1 MATTNGRVRRSV
13 QPDDEGSTVEKE
25 HSMSV
30 AAEASIPIATAG
42 APPRGA
48 GLWRVSTLGL
58 AIFTLVAS
66 EFLPAS
72 LLTPVAAELGITVG
86 LAGQLVTA
94 TAVAGMIAGPAI
106 VAVLPPVDRRWV
118 MVGLTALSVASNVM
132 VAVAPNLPLMLVG
145 RALLGVALS
154 GFWALSL
161 AVVAQ
166 MVPAERLGRAMTVV
180 NTGVSLATVAAVP
193 LGAYVGDQLGWRATF
208 WGVAAAGVVTL
219 LLQAVALP
227 RIGSSERSGLR
238 PLVDTL
244 TTPVVAAG
252 FAALALLVT
261 AHFAAFTY
269 VRPLLD
275 RVDGLGAAGLAGL
288 LAAFGAAAF
297 AGNVIV
303 GITVD
308 RRMRAVLVTVP
319 LLVAVSTSV
328 LALAAQASLVVV
340 VVAVVA
346 WGLGFGGVPTMVQ
359 TWLGRVAPERLE
371 SAGGLTVAVFQVS
384 IALGA
389 AAGGMLN
396 DALDVRAAFFAAGV
410 AGAIGAL
417 AFSRVSTARSR

>member
-1 MATTNGRVRRSV
+1 
-13 QPDDEGSTVEKE
+13 
-25 HSMSV
+25 MSV
-30 AAEASIPIATAG
+30 AAETPIPSTASP

-72 LLTPVAAELGITVG
+72 LLTPVAAELGISTG
-86 LAGQLVTA
+86 TAGQLVTA
-94 TAVAGMIAGPAI
+94 TAVVGMVAGPAL

-118 MVGLTALSVASNVM
+118 MVGLTALSVVSNVM
-132 VAVAPNLPLMLVG
+132 VAVAPSFGLMLVG

-161 AVVAQ
+161 AVAAQ

-193 LGAYVGDQLGWRATF
+193 LGAYVGEQLGWRATF

-219 LLQAVALP
+219 VLQALALP
-227 RIGSSERSGLR
+227 RVGASERSGLR
-238 PLVDTL
+238 PLLQTV

-275 RVDGLGAAGLAGL
+275 RFDGLGAAGLAGL

-297 AGNVIV
+297 AGNAAVGVIL
-303 GITVD
+303 D
-308 RRMRAVLVTVP
+308 RRMRPVLVAVP
-319 LLVAVSTSV
+319 LLVAVATST
-328 LALAAQASLVVV
+328 LALVAQASLLVV
-340 VVAVVA
+340 VVAVIA

-359 TWLGRVAPERLE
+359 TWLGRVAPDRLE
-371 SAGGLTVAVFQVS
+371 SAGGLTTAVFQVS

-389 AAGGMLN
+389 AAGGALT
-396 DALDVRAAFFAAGV
+396 DAFDVRAAFVTAGV
-410 AGAIGAL
+410 AGAVGAL
-417 AFSRVSTARSR
+417 AFSRVRTTPAR

>member
-1 MATTNGRVRRSV
+1 
-13 QPDDEGSTVEKE
+13 
-25 HSMSV
+25 MSV
-30 AAEASIPIATAG
+30 STPSLTAT
-42 APPRGA
+42 PTEQSRTA
-48 GLWRVSTLGL
+48 GLWPVVTLGL
-58 AIFTLVAS
+58 GIFTLVAS

-72 LLTPVAAELGITVG
+72 LLSPIAVELGITPG
-86 LAGQLVTA
+86 MAGQLVTA
-94 TAVAGMIAGPAI
+94 TAVAGMVAGPGLVAI
-106 VAVLPPVDRRWV
+106 LPPVDRRWV
-118 MVGLTALSVASNVM
+118 MAGLTALSVASNVL
-132 VAVAPNLPLMLVG
+132 VAVAPNLGLMLVG

-166 MVPAERLGRAMTVV
+166 LVPAAHLGRAMTVV

-193 LGAYVGDQLGWRATF
+193 LGTYVGEQLGWRATF

-219 LLQAVALP
+219 VLQVVSLP
-227 RIGSSERSGLR
+227 KIGASERSGLR
-238 PLVDTL
+238 PLVETL
-244 TTPVVAAG
+244 SRRVVATG

-297 AGNVIV
+297 AGNLAV
-303 GITVD
+303 GATVD
-308 RRMRAVLVTVP
+308 RYLRTV
-319 LLVAVSTSV
+319 LVAVPIVIAGATSLLAVAGDASV
-328 LALAAQASLVVV
+328 L
-340 VVAVVA
+340 VVAVGVVA

-359 TWLGRVAPERLE
+359 TWLGRVAPDRLE

-389 AAGGMLN
+389 AAGGILN
-396 DALDVRAAFFAAGV
+396 DALDVRVAFLAAGV
-410 AGAIGAL
+410 AAAVGAVG
-417 AFSRVSTARSR
+417 FSRVRTR

>member
-1 MATTNGRVRRSV
+1 
-13 QPDDEGSTVEKE
+13 
-25 HSMSV
+25 MSV
-30 AAEASIPIATAG
+30 TTPSVTAT
-42 APPRGA
+42 PTEQSRTA
-48 GLWRVSTLGL
+48 GLWPVVTLGL
-58 AIFTLVAS
+58 GIFTLVAS

-72 LLTPVAAELGITVG
+72 LLSPIAVELGITPG
-86 LAGQLVTA
+86 MAGQLVTA
-94 TAVAGMIAGPAI
+94 TAVAGMVAGPGLVAI
-106 VAVLPPVDRRWV
+106 LPPVDRRWV
-118 MVGLTALSVASNVM
+118 MAGLTALSVASNVL
-132 VAVAPNLPLMLVG
+132 VAVAPNLGLMLVG

-166 MVPAERLGRAMTVV
+166 LVPAAHLGRAMTVV

-193 LGAYVGDQLGWRATF
+193 LGTYVGEQLGWRATF

-219 LLQAVALP
+219 VLQVVSLP
-227 RIGSSERSGLR
+227 KIGASERSGLR
-238 PLVDTL
+238 PLVETL
-244 TTPVVAAG
+244 SRRVVATG

-297 AGNVIV
+297 AGNLAV
-303 GITVD
+303 GATVD
-308 RRMRAVLVTVP
+308 RYLRTV
-319 LLVAVSTSV
+319 LVAVPIVIAGATSLLAVAGDASV
-328 LALAAQASLVVV
+328 L
-340 VVAVVA
+340 VVAVGVVA

-359 TWLGRVAPERLE
+359 TWLGRVAPDRLE

-389 AAGGMLN
+389 AAGGILN
-396 DALDVRAAFFAAGV
+396 DVLDVRVAFLAAGV
-410 AGAIGAL
+410 AAAVGAVG
-417 AFSRVSTARSR
+417 FSRVRTR

>member
-1 MATTNGRVRRSV
+1 
-13 QPDDEGSTVEKE
+13 
-25 HSMSV
+25 MSV
-30 AAEASIPIATAG
+30 TTPSLTAT
-42 APPRGA
+42 PTEQSRTA
-48 GLWRVSTLGL
+48 GLWPVVTLGL
-58 AIFTLVAS
+58 GIFTLVAS

-72 LLTPVAAELGITVG
+72 LLSPIAVELGITPG
-86 LAGQLVTA
+86 MAGQLVTA
-94 TAVAGMIAGPAI
+94 TAVAGMVAGPGLVAI
-106 VAVLPPVDRRWV
+106 LPPVDRRWV
-118 MVGLTALSVASNVM
+118 MAGLTALSVASNVL
-132 VAVAPNLPLMLVG
+132 VAVAPNLGLMLVG

-166 MVPAERLGRAMTVV
+166 LVPAAHLGRAMTVV

-193 LGAYVGDQLGWRATF
+193 LGTYVGEQLGWRATF

-219 LLQAVALP
+219 VLQVVSLP
-227 RIGSSERSGLR
+227 KIGASERSGLR
-238 PLVDTL
+238 PLVETL
-244 TTPVVAAG
+244 SRRVVATG

-297 AGNVIV
+297 AGNLAV
-303 GITVD
+303 GATVD
-308 RRMRAVLVTVP
+308 RYLRTV
-319 LLVAVSTSV
+319 LVAVPIVIAGATSLLAVAGDASV
-328 LALAAQASLVVV
+328 L
-340 VVAVVA
+340 VVAVGVVA

-359 TWLGRVAPERLE
+359 TWLGRVAPDRLE

-389 AAGGMLN
+389 AAGGILN
-396 DALDVRAAFFAAGV
+396 DALDVRVAFLAAGV
-410 AGAIGAL
+410 AAAVGAVG
-417 AFSRVSTARSR
+417 FSRVRTR

>member
-1 MATTNGRVRRSV
+1 
-13 QPDDEGSTVEKE
+13 
-25 HSMSV
+25 MSV
-30 AAEASIPIATAG
+30 ATGTATQTATATTT
-42 APPRGA
+42 PTST

-72 LLTPVAAELGITVG
+72 LLTPIAADLGITVG
-86 LAGQLVTA
+86 TAGQLVTA
-94 TAVAGMIAGPAI
+94 TAVMGMIAGPAI

-118 MVGLTALSVASNVM
+118 MVGLTALSVVSNVL
-132 VAVAPNLPLMLVG
+132 VAVVPNLGLMLVG
-145 RALLGVALS
+145 RALLGIALS

-166 MVPAERLGRAMTVV
+166 LVAAERLGRAMTVV

-193 LGAYVGDQLGWRATF
+193 LGAYVGEQLGWRATF
-208 WGVAAAGVVTL
+208 WGVAAAGVLTL
-219 LLQAVALP
+219 VLQAVALP
-227 RIGSSERSGLR
+227 RVGASERSGLR
-238 PLVDTL
+238 PLVETL

-269 VRPLLD
+269 VRPLLEG
-275 RVDGLGAAGLAGL
+275 VGGLGAAGLAGL

-297 AGNVIV
+297 AGNLVV

-319 LLVAVSTSV
+319 LLIAVSTSV
-328 LALAAQASLVVV
+328 LALTAQASVLVVV
-340 VVAVVA
+340 LAVVA

-384 IALGA
+384 IAVGA
-389 AAGGMLN
+389 AAGGALN
-396 DALDVRAAFFAAGV
+396 DALDVRAAFLAAGAAAAV
-410 AGAIGAL
+410 GAL
-417 AFSRVSTARSR
+417 AFSRVRTR